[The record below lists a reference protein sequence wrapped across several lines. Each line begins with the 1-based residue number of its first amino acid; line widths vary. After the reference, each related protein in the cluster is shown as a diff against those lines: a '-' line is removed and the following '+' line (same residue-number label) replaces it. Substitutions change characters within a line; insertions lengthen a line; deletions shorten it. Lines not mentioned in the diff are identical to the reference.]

1 MPSRRSGLADPD
13 ARVRHRYLD
22 MLVNPDSVAML
33 RHRSAMV
40 HALRQRL
47 ISTEYLEIETPMLQ
61 ALHGGAAARPFK
73 TRSNAYRTELFLRIA
88 PELYLKRLCVGGLT
102 KVFELNRNFRNE
114 GADSTHNPE
123 FTSLEVY
130 EAYGDYQSMRRL
142 AQDLILAAACAVH
155 GRPISMHRDPDGELH
170 EFDLTA
176 PWPVI
181 SVHDAVACAVGRP
194 VTVSSTSDELT
205 AICRDNGVHCGPSAS
220 AGEMVLALYESL
232 VEKQT
237 VAPTFY
243 IDFPID
249 ACPLT
254 RPHRTDSRLAER
266 WDLVASGFEIG
277 TAYSELIDPV
287 DQRERLTSQSLKA
300 AAGDP
305 EALQLDED
313 FLTALEYGMP
323 PTGGLGL
330 GVDRV
335 LMLLTG
341 AGIRDTIAFPFVRP
355 VSP

>member
-1 MPSRRSGLADPD
+1 
-13 ARVRHRYLD
+13 
-22 MLVNPDSVAML
+22 
-33 RHRSAMV
+33 
-40 HALRQRL
+40 
-47 ISTEYLEIETPMLQ
+47 
-61 ALHGGAAARPFK
+61 
-73 TRSNAYRTELFLRIA
+73 
-88 PELYLKRLCVGGLT
+88 
-102 KVFELNRNFRNE
+102 
-114 GADSTHNPE
+114 
-123 FTSLEVY
+123 
-130 EAYGDYQSMRRL
+130 
-142 AQDLILAAACAVH
+142 
-155 GRPISMHRDPDGELH
+155 MHRDPDGELH

-194 VTVSSTSDELT
+194 VTVGSTSDELT